1 MRKGSDSYTE
11 LMARSA
17 AAAPVCGWKLE
28 RAARRNGALLIAGL
42 DEVGRGPMFGPVVAA
57 AAILPKGCSLPGL
70 TDSKKLSEKAR
81 NEFDREIRA
90 NAVAWAVAAVDVEI
104 IDRINIRNASL
115 LAMRM
120 AVEQLALRP
129 DYLLI
134 DGVDTIDWPCRQQA
148 VVQGDSTSLSIAA
161 ASVLAK
167 VYRDRLLVELDS
179 QYPGYGL
186 ARHKG
191 YCSAEH
197 LEALA
202 RLGPTPLHRKSFS
215 PVAQTVLRFDEEV
228 ALETD
233 VEGLAIETMEIEGSD
248 ADPSEAASPE
258 PRFACPCCGYLT
270 LLQQPPGTFAH
281 CEVCWWEDDPT
292 QFADPSYE
300 GCANAP
306 SLNQARAFFASIGVS
321 DPKLKGHERLP
332 RLEEMPVQQV

>member
-1 MRKGSDSYTE
+1 MEGLTIFYTQG
-11 LMARSA
+11 MAKPS
-17 AAAPVCGWKLE
+17 VCGWKLE

-57 AAILPKGCSLPGL
+57 AVILPKGCSLPGL

-81 NEFDREIRA
+81 NEFDREIRV
-90 NAVAWAVAAVDVEI
+90 NAVAWAVAAVDVET

-115 LAMRM
+115 LAMRL
-120 AVEQLALRP
+120 AVEQLALTP

-134 DGVDTIDWPCRQQA
+134 DGVDTIDWPCPQQA

-167 VYRDRLLVELDS
+167 VHRDRLLVELDS

-197 LEALA
+197 MEALA

-215 PVAQTVLRFDEEV
+215 PVAQTVLRFDGEE

-233 VEGLAIETMEIEGSD
+233 IETLAIETLEIEGSD
-248 ADPSEAASPE
+248 TDSVSHES
-258 PRFACPCCGYLT
+258 RFACPCCGYLT
-270 LLQQPPGTFAH
+270 LLQPPPGTFAH

-292 QFADPSYE
+292 QFAHPDYE

-321 DPKLKGHERLP
+321 DPKLKGHERAP
-332 RLEEMPVQQV
+332 RLEEMPLQQV